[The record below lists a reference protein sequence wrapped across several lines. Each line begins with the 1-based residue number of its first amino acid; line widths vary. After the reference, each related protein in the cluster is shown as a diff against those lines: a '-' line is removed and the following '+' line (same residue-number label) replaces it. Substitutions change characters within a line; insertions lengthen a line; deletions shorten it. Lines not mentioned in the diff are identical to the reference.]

1 MDETR
6 DQSEFNNAINYL
18 NRLNALFYN
27 AGYRSMILDMTGW
40 YHTLMVLFREIST
53 ECTNTELLE
62 FEVLRKKLAG
72 MILGHTIN
80 SEKNNNNHISKELYD
95 NLHIFEMRLRQIVKS
110 SGLQQKIKD
119 SPMTAVMG

>member
-1 MDETR
+1 MEDTR

-27 AGYRSMILDMTGW
+27 AGYRSMTLDMNGW

-53 ECTNTELLE
+53 ECNKSELDE
-62 FEVLRKKLAG
+62 FETLRKKLASI
-72 MILGHTIN
+72 ILSHNVN
-80 SEKNNNNHISKELYD
+80 SEKTNNNRISKDLYD
-95 NLHIFEMRLRQIVKS
+95 NLHLFEMRLRQIVKS